1 MFKKTTCQILLHT
14 DVSWKRYGLLKLMWY
29 YTTFGLEQAKKVV
42 HIAHLITPDSARQL
56 ILRTSK
62 LMSAHLVKYAASA
75 RDLSLFHCD
84 VLHSSSAVQHSTDPG
99 IVYVYVSTLSSQWQ
113 ICLHA
118 RIVHMLS
125 MQWIHTHL
133 CVHINA
139 WISVRM
145 LPHQFLFVTP
155 TCAASHASPS
165 IHNTDNT
172 KDAYSWGNFG
182 FSKSDRV
189 FLWQTI
195 TGGQSLFSSHKTR
208 TVLCFNTMHTYCVHH
223 LCVSTDTPSV
233 CACIHC
239 TVLTIVYACIH
250 CVHCV
255 TCQHWLC
262 ASIQW
267 SRTLLHMHVC
277 IIRAVCTT
285 CRSICFAQNK
295 YAWDYLTHCARE
307 WWIFMPRP
315 CDSLSQKVGG
325 KGICRAF

>member
-99 IVYVYVSTLSSQWQ
+99 IVYVYVSTQSSQWQ

-155 TCAASHASPS
+155 TCAASHASRPQQWQYKRCIFMRKLRLQQIRS
-165 IHNTDNT
+165 RVSMTDN
-172 KDAYSWGNFG
+172 NRR
-182 FSKSDRV
+182 SKSI
-189 FLWQTI
+189 LLTQNTY
-195 TGGQSLFSSHKTR
+195 R
-208 TVLCFNTMHTYCVHH
+208 TMLQHNAYVLC
-223 LCVSTDTPSV
+223 TPSV
-233 CACIHC
+233 CVDRYTICVCMYSLHCMHVFTAC
-239 TVLTIVYACIH
+239 TVWPANIGCVPASSDRERCCI
-250 CVHCV
+250 CMYV
-255 TCQHWLC
+255 
-262 ASIQW
+262 
-267 SRTLLHMHVC
+267 
-277 IIRAVCTT
+277 
-285 CRSICFAQNK
+285 
-295 YAWDYLTHCARE
+295 
-307 WWIFMPRP
+307 
-315 CDSLSQKVGG
+315 
-325 KGICRAF
+325 